1 MAGAEKVKG
10 HSGRMIKV
18 PGYHIHPEYDL
29 SHTRHWL
36 HEKRSKKSSFG
47 LNLAPM
53 VDMFS
58 ILVIYLIMNFS
69 TTGDAFFVGRNIVI
83 PKAENGKPLQSYP
96 LVSLV
101 KDKVYFD
108 AEGTKGKDTIYIEE
122 LNDGS
127 SPQLREVLKKVKDI
141 EVTIGGKDYVR
152 GQINLQ
158 ADDKANIDDV
168 KKIMRVLIE
177 EGWNSI
183 NFIIEP
189 KGSGKSQ

>member
-1 MAGAEKVKG
+1 MSSSDKLKG
-10 HSGRMIKV
+10 NSARTITV
-18 PGYHIHPEYDL
+18 PGYHIHPEWDL
-29 SHTRHWL
+29 VHTRRHI
-36 HEKRSKKSSFG
+36 HERHSNKSSFH

-69 TTGDAFFVGRNIVI
+69 TTGEAFFIGRNIVI
-83 PKAENGKPLQSYP
+83 PKADHGKPLQSFP

-101 KDKVYFD
+101 KDKIFFD
-108 AEGTKGKDTIYIEE
+108 AEGTDGKDSIYAEE
-122 LNDGS
+122 QNDGNS
-127 SPQLREVLKKVKDI
+127 QKLRAMLKQIKDTEVI
-141 EVTIGGKDYVR
+141 IGGKDFFR

-158 ADDKANIDDV
+158 ADDSASVEDV
-168 KKIMRVLIE
+168 KRIMRVLIE

-189 KGSGKSQ
+189 KGGK